1 MDACASV
8 NIARECNVNAHRAAS
23 RNSCQVLISTGEAI
37 APIVMPIAVPANV
50 HDVHPSLAEEA
61 SGGRSLTPA
70 IRTAENIHHIIML
83 PLVSGMQ

>member
-1 MDACASV
+1 MDACVSV

-50 HDVHPSLAEEA
+50 HDVHPSLAEEV
-61 SGGRSLTPA
+61 SGGCSLTPV
-70 IRTAENIHHIIML
+70 IQTTESVQHIITL